1 MYGVVYAGITDD
13 ISARITTGIKL
24 TSRLASLLTSRLAS
38 LLASLLT
45 SRLTSLLTSR
55 LASLLTSR
63 LASLL
68 THNVCVDISVDITV
82 DITVDISAE
91 PTIAWVLCMWRRTNC
106 GMLNEHSIIGN
117 ECLYWVAWQA
127 GELPSTWIRY
137 TELDDYLVWLTGMAQ
152 LIYVCI
158 YE

>member
-1 MYGVVYAGITDD
+1 MLVRKHNPKNKIDDHYKAEIHVVIEKKHSNSVIYYVKGLETSIVKCYHQDHLILFKERDTFQSVSLCWHIMYV
-13 ISARITTGIKL
+13 L
-24 TSRLASLLTSRLAS
+24 P
-38 LLASLLT
+38 
-45 SRLTSLLTSR
+45 SLLTSR

-68 THNVCVDISVDITV
+68 THNVCVDISV

-117 ECLYWVAWQA
+117 ECLY
-127 GELPSTWIRY
+127 
-137 TELDDYLVWLTGMAQ
+137 
-152 LIYVCI
+152 
-158 YE
+158 